1 MKLIN
6 YIISWLS
13 LEIFLSS
20 KSLKIFLLGCISGYP
35 WVLIGSSLTLW
46 LKDYELS
53 RSSIGWAG
61 LIFSVYALNFLWAP
75 FVDKLKIPLLTN
87 KFGHRKSWI
96 LVLQSLIIIFLIC
109 WFFLSPNEHLLFV
122 ILIGLLIAICSA
134 TQDITLDALR
144 IEQVDTTEK
153 QLIAAGA
160 SMMVIGWWTGFK
172 LGGLISLV
180 LADYFEMLKFENY
193 WQITFLILAMIMVIF
208 NLGVLFIDE
217 SNKKNDNN
225 LRKENEFS
233 KTKYFY
239 SKSLQ
244 SLSKYFNWLIST
256 LINPILHFFKKTG

>member
-6 YIISWLS
+6 YIVNWLS
-13 LEIFLSS
+13 LEIFLSN

-87 KFGHRKSWI
+87 KIGHRKSWI

-109 WFFLSPNEHLLFV
+109 WFILSPNEHLLFV

-144 IEQVDTTEK
+144 IEQVDTSEK
-153 QLIAAGA
+153 PLIAAGA

-193 WQITFLILAMIMVIF
+193 WQITFKF
-208 NLGVLFIDE
+208 
-217 SNKKNDNN
+217 
-225 LRKENEFS
+225 
-233 KTKYFY
+233 
-239 SKSLQ
+239 
-244 SLSKYFNWLIST
+244 
-256 LINPILHFFKKTG
+256 